1 MGTIKTTNIE
11 PIANNGTVT
20 LGSSGDQ
27 FTLATGAKSSFL
39 YPAFKAYNE
48 TTQNLSDDTFTK
60 VVFAT
65 EVFDTN
71 NCFDNSTNYRFT
83 PTIAG
88 KYFVFSQL
96 TLNSS
101 ANTSLAYCNALIYKN
116 GSSTFDGNLNHRMDF
131 NATANYTKSNAFTI
145 SSIIDMNGSSDYL
158 EIFARMNVTSGTPSI
173 SNDQSQFSA
182 YRIGS

>member
-1 MGTIKTTNIE
+1 MAIIKPNNNTISAITE
-11 PIANNGTVT
+11 LP
-20 LGSSGDQ
+20 SGISGQ
-27 FTLATGAKSSFL
+27 N

-83 PTIAG
+83 PTTAG

-101 ANTSLAYCNALIYKN
+101 ANTSVAYCNALIYKN
-116 GSSTFDGNLNHRMDF
+116 GSSTFDGNLIHRMDF

-158 EIFARMNVTSGTPSI
+158 EIFARMNITSGTPSI
-173 SNDQSQFSA
+173 TNDQSQFSA
-182 YRIGS
+182 FRIGS

>member
-1 MGTIKTTNIE
+1 MALIK
-11 PIANNGTVT
+11 
-20 LGSSGDQ
+20 
-27 FTLATGAKSSFL
+27 ATGVKLTPS
-39 YPAFKAYNE
+39 FKAYNE
-48 TTQNLSDDTFTK
+48 TTQTLTNDTFTK
-60 VVFAT
+60 IVFAT
-65 EVFDTN
+65 ELFDTN

-83 PTIAG
+83 PNVAG

-158 EIFARMNVTSGTPSI
+158 EIFARINLTSGTPSV

-182 YRIGS
+182 YRIGD